1 MLVSLRGQRVDCYL
15 ILLGGERRERG
26 DESKVF
32 FFPCLSRFKIKSYR
46 FANSVEFESFK
57 MYIINYTDTC
67 RQ

>member
-32 FFPCLSRFKIKSYR
+32 FPNKKQRL
-46 FANSVEFESFK
+46 NHPP
-57 MYIINYTDTC
+57 
-67 RQ
+67 